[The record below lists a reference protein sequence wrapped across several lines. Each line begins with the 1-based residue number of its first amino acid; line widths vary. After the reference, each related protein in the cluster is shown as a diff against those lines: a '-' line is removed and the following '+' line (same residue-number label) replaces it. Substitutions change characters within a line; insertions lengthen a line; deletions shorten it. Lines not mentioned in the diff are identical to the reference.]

1 MAQITYADK
10 ATGDTFAATEAT
22 LIKTVVNANDTSTA
36 AHIANAANPHGVTK
50 AQVGLGNVDN
60 TADTAKPVST
70 AQAAAD
76 ATKQPI
82 LQAITAPITAATL
95 TLSQANNF
103 WLIDTTSNAVAITL
117 PPSPVDNDELEFK
130 IVTLGAFNATVTCNT
145 GQLFNTAGG
154 ATALTMILLN
164 EVVRLK
170 YKAGIWIVANS
181 NALSQLDLRYLQPFA
196 NQNANTFYR
205 GPVSGA
211 AAAATFG
218 VLTTADL
225 PAVTTPATNITPV
238 VAGDGYQTAVD
249 KLQSQAT
256 SALANAGNPLQA
268 ETAIYI
274 NRVKAKSNTY
284 IDSVTVQAIDRFF
297 VIGKADGWLPL
308 MKWVWCP
315 MSSTLAGALVNLYNA
330 SGVPNEVVNNNFVT
344 ADYDPKIGLGVGAV
358 ANPNKTLTTGFI
370 PTNVGLTNSNVTVG
384 VQVSDD
390 LNFTNPGFYLAFNT
404 SYASNVNPA
413 IYINSSPI
421 ALGQID
427 TSSGASIVS
436 NIQPCI
442 VQGSWGPSNQFVG
455 FNNGDNAVNS
465 NTTVVAARP
474 LDQVVTLFNSTTY
487 GTNASGKLG
496 MAYIGS
502 FMTLAQNKSLIDA
515 SKNLLIAI
523 GRLNDKGSIALFEG
537 DSITNGAG
545 SSTAANRWASLVA
558 GKISHRELNWGIGSS
573 KLRKDVTASGND
585 AGIVGVIN
593 RYKNIS
599 TSFINTVFIMIG
611 TNDLIDDGT
620 STGDPT
626 AINDY
631 KTKYTTVLNYYLAQ
645 RYSVIVCGIPYN
657 AVTTTYTP
665 AVRNAYQLAGYQ
677 AASAL
682 SLPFVD
688 CEFCFSD
695 LTSPNSYFPDTVH
708 PNPAGHAIIA
718 NQVIEVYRGRTSRTP
733 LMSFP
738 TIAVGASADL
748 TFTMYGARTNMSAIL
763 GEPTTDNPDIIYKV
777 FVSAD
782 NTITV
787 RARNVGIAAVSL
799 SSMYMKITLILSN

>member
-36 AHIANAANPHGVTK
+36 AHIANAANPHGTTK

-70 AQAAAD
+70 AQAAAI
-76 ATKQPI
+76 ATKEPLLVSVAVQTSS
-82 LQAITAPITAATL
+82 AFTT
-95 TLSQANNF
+95 SNANVF
-103 WLIDTTSNAVAITL
+103 VPTDTTSNSIVITL
-117 PPSPVDNDELEFK
+117 PPANDNDTYGCK
-130 IVTLGAFNATVTCNT
+130 MVVLGASNTTTLQCSGTQKFNTLTGPTTIVLTLLNQGVYLKYLNGVWYVISETKFNASISGLTSFNGRTTPAAVFVTSDIP
-145 GQLFNTAGG
+145 G
-154 ATALTMILLN
+154 
-164 EVVRLK
+164 
-170 YKAGIWIVANS
+170 VA
-181 NALSQLDLRYLQPFA
+181 
-196 NQNANTFYR
+196 
-205 GPVSGA
+205 
-211 AAAATFG
+211 
-218 VLTTADL
+218 
-225 PAVTTPATNITPV
+225 TPATNITPV
-238 VAGDGYQTAVD
+238 ISGDGYQTVID

-268 ETAIYI
+268 ETSIYI
-274 NRVKAKSNTY
+274 NRIKAKSNTY

-315 MSSTLAGALVNLYNA
+315 MSSTLDGALVNLYNA
-330 SGVPNEVVNNNFVT
+330 SGVPSEVVNNNFVS
-344 ADYDPKIGLGVGAV
+344 ADYDTKIGLGVGFV
-358 ANPNKTLTTGFI
+358 ANTNKTLTTGFI
-370 PTNVGLTNSNVTVG
+370 PINVGLTNSNVTVG

-390 LNFTNPGFYLAFNT
+390 INFTNPGYYLAFNT
-404 SYASNVNPA
+404 SYASNANPA

-515 SKNLLIAI
+515 SKNLLISI

-585 AGIVGVIN
+585 SGIVGVIN
-593 RYKNIS
+593 RYKNIA

-665 AVRNAYQLAGYQ
+665 AVRNAYQLASYQ
-677 AASAL
+677 VASAL

-718 NQVIEVYRGRTSRTP
+718 NQVLEVYRGRTSRTP

-748 TFTMYGARTNMSAIL
+748 AFTMYGARTNMSTIL

-799 SSMYMKITLILSN
+799 SSMYMRITLILNN